1 MKQQNYSSHKQYVPG
16 FHFVT
21 GTLIIVVL
29 VLSIIN
35 LVQQFCTPGMLY
47 TGVMPV
53 LVALI
58 LLMLFWYSRRFAVKV
73 QDRAIHT
80 EESLRHYT
88 MTQKPL
94 DNRLTR
100 PQVIALRFA
109 PDEEFVELAR
119 KAVAENMSSDDIK
132 KAIKAWRADHHRA

>member
-1 MKQQNYSSHKQYVPG
+1 MKQQSYSSHSRYVPG
-16 FHFVT
+16 FHFIT
-21 GTLIIVVL
+21 GGLIIAVL

-35 LVQQFCTPGMLY
+35 LVQQFCNPGMLY
-47 TGVMPV
+47 TGVMPL
-53 LVALI
+53 LVAVI
-58 LLMLFWYSRRFAVKV
+58 LVLLFWYSRTFAVKV

-100 PQVIALRFA
+100 SQVIALRFA
-109 PDEEFVELAR
+109 PDEEFVELASR
-119 KAVAENMSSDDIK
+119 ALAENMSGNDIK
-132 KAIKAWRADHHRA
+132 KAIKQWRADHHRA

>member
-1 MKQQNYSSHKQYVPG
+1 MKRQSYSSHKQYVPG

-21 GTLIIVVL
+21 ATLIIAVL

-35 LVQQFCTPGMLY
+35 LVQQFCSPGMLY
-47 TGVMPV
+47 TGVMPL
-53 LVALI
+53 LVAVI
-58 LLMLFWYSRRFAVKV
+58 LVLLFWYSRTFAVKV

-100 PQVIALRFA
+100 SQVIALRFA

-119 KAVAENMSSDDIK
+119 RALAENMSGDDIK
-132 KAIKAWRADHHRA
+132 KSIKAWRADHHRA

>member
-1 MKQQNYSSHKQYVPG
+1 MKQQSYSSHSRYVPG
-16 FHFVT
+16 FHFIT
-21 GTLIIVVL
+21 GGLIIAVL

-35 LVQQFCTPGMLY
+35 LVQQFCNPGMLY
-47 TGVMPV
+47 TGVMPL
-53 LVALI
+53 LVAVI
-58 LLMLFWYSRRFAVKV
+58 LVLLFWYSRTFAVKV

-100 PQVIALRFA
+100 SQVIALRFA
-109 PDEEFVELAR
+109 PDEEFVELASR
-119 KAVAENMSSDDIK
+119 ALAENMSGNDIK
-132 KAIKAWRADHHRA
+132 KAIKQSRADHHRA